1 MSQTV
6 NRLIDEKSPYLLQ
19 HAYNPVDWYPW
30 GEEAFNKAMSED
42 KPIFLSIGYS
52 TCHWC
57 HVMERESFEN
67 VEVAKVINDS
77 FIAIKVDRE
86 ERPDVDAVYMDVCQA
101 INGSGGWPLTIVMT
115 PDKKPF
121 FAGTYIPVEDKY
133 GRAGIITILNNITEA
148 WKDRRDEIIDSSNGI
163 IADIKENYHFKRDR
177 EDIGIDAVEQTFDEF
192 TSFFE
197 PKYGGFNLAPKFP
210 SPHNLYF
217 LLRYWKHSNSEKALD
232 MVTKTLDAMYK
243 GGIFDHVGFGFA
255 RYSTDTKW
263 LVPHFEKM
271 LYDNA
276 LLILAYT
283 EGYAAT
289 GKELY
294 REVAEKTISYVLRD
308 MKNENGGFYSAED
321 ADSEGVEGKFY
332 VWSYEEII
340 DLVGKEKGELYSKYY
355 DITEKGNF
363 EGKNIPNLISTKV
376 EEIEDNRELKETLE
390 DINKILYMHRE
401 KRIHPHKDD
410 KILTAWNG
418 LMIAALAYAGKVFDD
433 SMYIEEAEEAV
444 QFIYNNL
451 IDENGRL
458 LARFREGEAAYEAY
472 SEDYAFLIWGLIEL
486 YEASFEPEYLKKA
499 LKLNGDMYKYFW
511 DKDEGGFFLYGED
524 SEELIWRPKEIYDGA
539 MPSAN
544 SVAALNMLR
553 LGKLTGNIDLEER
566 SREMF
571 KIFGNRA
578 KEALRGH
585 AYFIMSVLFDNV
597 ASKEILIAGNKK
609 DKEVIKFLR
618 KINREYAPF
627 TTVSLNDNSEEL
639 RRIMPHVT
647 DKGLVDGKNAVY
659 ICENFACQKPMVNLE
674 EALKY
679 LKIY

>member
-1 MSQTV
+1 MNETV

-30 GEEAFNKAMSED
+30 GEEAFNKAKAEH

-121 FAGTYIPVEDKY
+121 FAGTYIPVQDKY

-177 EDIGIDAVEQTFDEF
+177 ADIGIDAVEQTFGEF
-192 TSFFE
+192 SSFFE
-197 PKYGGFNLAPKFP
+197 SKYGGFNIAPKFP

-276 LLILAYT
+276 LLILAYA

-294 REVAEKTISYVLRD
+294 REVS
-308 MKNENGGFYSAED
+308 
-321 ADSEGVEGKFY
+321 
-332 VWSYEEII
+332 
-340 DLVGKEKGELYSKYY
+340 
-355 DITEKGNF
+355 
-363 EGKNIPNLISTKV
+363 
-376 EEIEDNRELKETLE
+376 
-390 DINKILYMHRE
+390 
-401 KRIHPHKDD
+401 
-410 KILTAWNG
+410 
-418 LMIAALAYAGKVFDD
+418 
-433 SMYIEEAEEAV
+433 
-444 QFIYNNL
+444 
-451 IDENGRL
+451 
-458 LARFREGEAAYEAY
+458 
-472 SEDYAFLIWGLIEL
+472 
-486 YEASFEPEYLKKA
+486 
-499 LKLNGDMYKYFW
+499 
-511 DKDEGGFFLYGED
+511 
-524 SEELIWRPKEIYDGA
+524 
-539 MPSAN
+539 
-544 SVAALNMLR
+544 
-553 LGKLTGNIDLEER
+553 
-566 SREMF
+566 
-571 KIFGNRA
+571 
-578 KEALRGH
+578 
-585 AYFIMSVLFDNV
+585 
-597 ASKEILIAGNKK
+597 
-609 DKEVIKFLR
+609 
-618 KINREYAPF
+618 
-627 TTVSLNDNSEEL
+627 
-639 RRIMPHVT
+639 
-647 DKGLVDGKNAVY
+647 
-659 ICENFACQKPMVNLE
+659 
-674 EALKY
+674 
-679 LKIY
+679 